1 VRGSPS
7 LGDVGPLAVSARAL
21 SFGGIMY
28 SRQILMAGSVLV
40 GVSCLFPHAAHAQPM
55 SDSEKIQLLERQT
68 ELLQKQLKELKE
80 EVSRAK
86 TTKKKTEE
94 MDTVSAEVPVAPARS
109 VVKAMPPLLPQ
120 GVKVTLGGFLAAE
133 TVTRQR
139 NEVADMGSPFQA
151 IPYPFSPQYNEN
163 EFRASARQSRISLL
177 IEGKLDPIQKLSGY
191 YEMDFLG
198 VGQTSNYN
206 QSNSWAPRLRQAY
219 LDYDNTG
226 YGFHLLAG
234 QAWSLLTQNQVGITP
249 RKENIPLTIDAN
261 YVVGF
266 NYTRNWQIRMVEEFG
281 PAFSAGVSVEAPAA
295 IVSAS
300 TATTPLGLGGA
311 FASGSLVNG
320 VIVNFNNVGPGSGF
334 LTGTSFTNDVAPDV
348 IAKLAWDPGWGHYEV
363 FGVQRFFSDNV
374 LSCFPVSCVTGSIT
388 VTGAASQKIT
398 YGQGVG
404 GSVLLPVISKYLD
417 FTGNVMYG
425 RGVGRYGAGQ
435 LPDVTIASDGS
446 LSPLTELTAMVGLIA
461 HPYEGLDVYGYAGI
475 EQVNANSFD
484 LPAGTAGGNLFGFGN
499 AGFNNAGCTTT
510 TSSSFGTG
518 AAPVN
523 CIANNRR
530 LSDVTAG
537 FWQNLYKGQYGRLAV
552 GAQWEIIRRDSFT
565 GIGGAPSTNE
575 NIVLTSLRWYPF

>member
-1 VRGSPS
+1 
-7 LGDVGPLAVSARAL
+7 
-21 SFGGIMY
+21 MY
-28 SRQILMAGSVLV
+28 SRQALMACGALV
-40 GVSCLFPHAAHAQPM
+40 GVSLVLPHTAQAESM

-68 ELLQKQLKELKE
+68 ELLQKQLKEIKDE
-80 EVSRAK
+80 IARSR
-86 TTKKKTEE
+86 KKTEQVE
-94 MDTVSAEVPVAPARS
+94 AQRKREEVDTVSAEVPMAPART
-109 VVKAMPPLLPQ
+109 VVKAKPPLVPE

-133 TVTRQR
+133 TVWRQR
-139 NEVADMGSPFQA
+139 NEVADVGSPFQA
-151 IPYPFSPQYNEN
+151 IPYPFSPLYNEN

-177 IEGKLDPIQKLSGY
+177 VEGKLDPLQKLSGY

-206 QSNSWAPRLRQAY
+206 QSNSWAPRLRHAY
-219 LDYDNTG
+219 IDYDNSG

-234 QAWSLLTQNQVGITP
+234 QSWSLLTQNQVGIIP

-266 NYTRNWQIRMVEEFG
+266 NYTRNWQIRMVEEFS
-281 PAFSAGVSVEAPAA
+281 PAFSAGISVEAPAA

-300 TATTPLGLGGA
+300 TATAPLGLGGA

-348 IAKLAWDPGWGHYEV
+348 IAKLAFDPGWGHYEV
-363 FGVQRFFSDNV
+363 FGIQRFFSDNV

-461 HPYEGLDVYGYAGI
+461 HPWEGLDVYGYAGI
-475 EQVNANSFD
+475 EQVNANSFN
-484 LPAGTAGGNLFGFGN
+484 LPAGTPGGALFGFGN
-499 AGFNNAGCTTT
+499 PGFSNAGCTTT

-552 GAQWEIIRRDSFT
+552 GAQWEYIKRDSFT
-565 GIGGAPSTNE
+565 GIGGAPSTAE

>member
-1 VRGSPS
+1 MRSKQ
-7 LGDVGPLAVSARAL
+7 
-21 SFGGIMY
+21 F
-28 SRQILMAGSVLV
+28 LMASTALV
-40 GVSCLFPHAAHAQPM
+40 GLWLLAPSAATAQSA
-55 SDSEKIQLLERQT
+55 SDFDKIQMLERQT
-68 ELLQKQLKELKE
+68 ELLQKQLKEIKDELAQ
-80 EVSRAK
+80 SR
-86 TTKKKTEE
+86 KKSEHAEAQRKS
-94 MDTVSAEVPVAPARS
+94 DGAHTVSAPIGMTPIGMTSPPAVA
-109 VVKAMPPLLPQ
+109 KAKPPLVPE

-139 NEVADMGSPFQA
+139 NEVADVGSPFQA
-151 IPYPFSPQYNEN
+151 IPYPFSPLYNEN

-177 IEGKLDPIQKLSGY
+177 IEGKLDPLQKLSGY

-281 PAFSAGVSVEAPAA
+281 PAFSAGISVEAPAA

-300 TATTPLGLGGA
+300 TATLPLGLGGT

-398 YGQGVG
+398 YGEGVG
-404 GSVLLPVISKYLD
+404 GSVLAPVISKYLD

-435 LPDVTIASDGS
+435 LPDVTIGSDGS
-446 LSPLTELTAMVGLIA
+446 LSPVTELTAMVGLVA
-461 HPYEGLDVYGYAGI
+461 HPWEGLDVYGYAGI
-475 EQVNANSFD
+475 EQVNQNSFN
-484 LPAGTAGGNLFGFGN
+484 LPAGTPGGALFGFGN
-499 AGFNNAGCTTT
+499 PGFSNVGCTT
-510 TSSSFGTG
+510 TSSSSFAG
-518 AAPVN
+518 AVPAN

-537 FWQNLYKGQYGRLAV
+537 FWQNLYKGPYGRLTV
-552 GAQWEIIRRDSFT
+552 GAQWELIRRDSF
-565 GIGGAPSTNE
+565 GIGGAPSTAE